1 MCAPHLGIVFGAAAL
16 AALLGFSPGETR
28 GGPVVVDAGGTVA
41 GKTIS
46 QWTAD
51 WWNWAVAEPTGKDP
65 FTDTTG
71 ANATLNQ
78 SGPVFFVGGQGNG
91 ASGPVSRSFDVP
103 GGKFLLVPLVNV
115 LVAAGPDPNFSS
127 TKEEA
132 EKYVTQAAKLDQLFA
147 TLDGQAIPNLASHRE
162 ASPTNFTITFADKNV
177 TGLGPGTFDDANSD
191 GYWLMFN
198 PLSAGNHTLH
208 FGGGLDS
215 FEVAPGFSAP
225 PLSVDVTDHVK
236 ASAVPLPPQVL
247 PALACLALAAAF
259 HPNLR
264 RFTSRASGPTA

>member
-1 MCAPHLGIVFGAAAL
+1 MTSHRSFIVAAAAGL
-16 AALLGFSPGETR
+16 AALLGFGAGVSR
-28 GGPVVVDAGGTVA
+28 GGPTVLDAGGSVA
-41 GKTIS
+41 GKTVS

-51 WWNWAVAEPTGKDP
+51 WWNWAVAEPTGSDP

-71 ANATLNQ
+71 ASATLNQ

-91 ASGPVSRSFDVP
+91 ANGPVSRSFTVP

-115 LVAAGPDPNFSS
+115 LVAAGPDPNCSS

-177 TGLGPGTFDDANSD
+177 TGLGPGTFNDANAD

-198 PLSAGNHTLH
+198 PLSPGNHTLH

-215 FEVAPGFSAP
+215 FEIAPGFSAP
-225 PLSVDVTDHVK
+225 PLSVDVTDHVQT
-236 ASAVPLPPQVL
+236 SAVPLPPQAL
-247 PALACLALAAAF
+247 PALACLAIVAVPYA
-259 HPNLR
+259 R
-264 RFTSRASGPTA
+264 QRWRTSRVD

>member
-1 MCAPHLGIVFGAAAL
+1 MKSSLLFVIVAAL
-16 AALLGFSPGETR
+16 GVLVVRDGPAFA
-28 GGPVVVDAGGTVA
+28 GPVVVDAGGTVA

-51 WWNWAVAEPTGKDP
+51 WWNWAVAEPTGNDP
-65 FTDTTG
+65 LTDTTG
-71 ANATLNQ
+71 ANATLHQ
-78 SGPVFFVGGQGNG
+78 SGPVFFVGGQGAG
-91 ASGPVSRSFDVP
+91 ASGAVSRSFNVP
-103 GGKFLLVPLVNV
+103 GDKFLLVPLINV
-115 LVAAGPDPNFSS
+115 LVAAGPDPNFST

-162 ASPTNFTITFADKNV
+162 ASPTNFTINFADKNV
-177 TGLGPGTFDDANSD
+177 TGLGPGAFNDANSD
-191 GYWLMFN
+191 GYWLMFK

-215 FEVAPGFSAP
+215 FEIAPGFSAP

-236 ASAVPLPPQVL
+236 PSAVPLPPQVL
-247 PALACLALAAAF
+247 PALACLVLVAGL
-259 HPNLR
+259 HPKLR
-264 RFTSRASGPTA
+264 RRAAK